1 MNESHSLTF
10 IVRRHVC
17 VAQRKTIN
25 CRRKREGGILRA
37 RCRRGKIQAG
47 PKKIEFALSRYGPWG
62 SGDVRRHIPAK
73 MPPLGLPA
81 HFMTYA
87 LRTNFAPIH
96 GTPRRLGPMEFT
108 FTTGTAFAVA
118 ALVAIVAIYFLWVR
132 KLGKKPESTEKVG

>member
-1 MNESHSLTF
+1 LRPKTERPHST
-10 IVRRHVC
+10 
-17 VAQRKTIN
+17 
-25 CRRKREGGILRA
+25 RA
-37 RCRRGKIQAG
+37 FPPRQGPIRPGKIDFAPSRAG
-47 PKKIEFALSRYGPWG
+47 AKG
-62 SGDVRRHIPAK
+62 SGDVRRHIPTK

-81 HFMTYA
+81 QFMTYA

-96 GTPRRLGPMEFT
+96 DTPRRFGPMEFT